1 MLPVQLKPKIDY
13 EFSKYVREIPDALSI
28 HQINRLRQY
37 ANSDISGWHRR
48 GSKDKNTNASFYTC
62 QVHPLHDEL
71 YEILN
76 PLWSEYKNI
85 TFIEPYEIKSYVEGD
100 LFEYHHDAYFNLDKC
115 VDRKLNLIIQMSD
128 PSEYDGGDLVVGKH
142 VCSRMRGTAVFF
154 PASLLHCVTEVTRGT
169 RYSLIG
175 HGWGPYHI

>member
-1 MLPVQLKPKIDY
+1 MLPVHLKPKIDY
-13 EFSKYVREIPDALSI
+13 EFSKFVTEIPNALSI

-48 GSKDKNTNASFYTC
+48 GSKDAHTVASFYTC

-71 YEILN
+71 YEILD
-76 PLWSEYKNI
+76 PLWEPYKNV

-100 LFEYHHDAYFNLDKC
+100 LFEPHHDAYFNLDKC

-128 PSEYDGGDLVVGKH
+128 STEYDGGELMIGNH
-142 VCSRMRGTAVFF
+142 VCSKTQGTAVIF
-154 PASLLHCVTEVTRGT
+154 PASLMHWVTKITRGN